1 MSISFS
7 SDLARSFQFISGLTS
22 CKRVTRGW
30 SSLRG
35 LSLSSQGVIS
45 HSSPAKASALRVMHA
60 YAHTEA
66 VYILA
71 SSDREVS
78 SRSHILSACQPGIET
93 MALKSCPL
101 IFPRLITP
109 MQSAAPRR
117 SSNQSMPIPLRRS
130 CWGTN
135 LKYQAPSYTSHLL
148 IQDALRRDGH
158 GPFRTELR

>member
-22 CKRVTRGW
+22 RKRVTRGW
-30 SSLRG
+30 LSLKG
-35 LSLSSQGVIS
+35 LSSSFQGVIS

-71 SSDREVS
+71 SSPREVS
-78 SRSHILSACQPGIET
+78 SLSQILSACQPGIET

-109 MQSAAPRR
+109 MRSSAPRR
-117 SSNQSMPIPLRRS
+117 SSNQSTPTLRHLFYLETSPKSQEPSCTSRLPIQNVP
-130 CWGTN
+130 
-135 LKYQAPSYTSHLL
+135 
-148 IQDALRRDGH
+148 RRDER
-158 GPFRTELR
+158 GPSHRE